1 MGPSARILITTKLGA
16 ATDGLAS
23 AAALA
28 VAIASAGGDGRADG
42 GEAPGVVLVEVGGT
56 ARRRPTLLSSSA
68 ARGLET
74 RLRAAGFERS
84 AARGRVCWAGLAN
97 EEGWCER
104 LRGLALTAPDCVVVA
119 YMAPAEWR
127 QALDDADLAPDGAM
141 IRADARA
148 HRPLLALCVAELRER
163 DIGARVA
170 TRPLGLVGA
179 RRALAGLDPG
189 GLAAA
194 RMARAAQALVPT
206 RWGHPPSVT
215 RSARQGRTAE
225 AGQAL
230 PLVVGA
236 AFIVVLVALALA
248 AIGGAVTGVARS
260 QRTADLVALSAARAL
275 RDDLPRLTA
284 PRQLPS
290 GLPNPAHLSKPEYLA
305 RARAAGRQAAEHN
318 SVPPVRVE
326 ISFPDSASPV
336 PVRAHVLFRAERRLE
351 AEAQATPPAGG
362 DAGPAS
368 ASGSGYD
375 GPLEYRQGEPMRPDV
390 ASAFDRLAA
399 EASRD
404 GVALVVTSGYRSDA
418 EQARLFAA
426 NPDPRWV
433 APPGTSLHRCGT
445 ELDLGPASAYAWLGA
460 TAPRFG
466 FVKRYAWEPWHFGYS
481 RGPAPCS
488 AAPSAGRGSSS
499 DRSAPSTV
507 PAFVPTRFRSAIV
520 RAGSRWGVSTALL
533 AAQLQAESGFDPGAV
548 SPAGAQGIAQF
559 MPATAAASGLGDPF
573 DPVAA
578 IDVQARLMADLLSQF
593 GSPSLALAAYNAGPG
608 AVAACDCVPPY
619 PETQAYVARILALMD
634 GAGEVVDELEVRLV
648 R

>member
-1 MGPSARILITTKLGA
+1 MGPSARILITTELGA

-28 VAIASAGGDGRADG
+28 VAIASAGADGRADG

-56 ARRRPTLLSSSA
+56 ARRRPTLLSSNA

-97 EEGWCER
+97 EAGWCER

-119 YMAPAEWR
+119 FMAPAEWR

-141 IRADARA
+141 IRADVRA

-179 RRALAGLDPG
+179 RRALAGLDSG
-189 GLAAA
+189 GPAAV

-206 RWGHPPSVT
+206 RWGPPSIAT
-215 RSARQGRTAE
+215 AARQSRTAE

-260 QRTADLVALSAARAL
+260 QRAADLVALSAARAM

-284 PRQLPS
+284 PRRLPS
-290 GLPNPAHLSKPEYLA
+290 GLPNPTRLSKPEYLG
-305 RARAAGRQAAEHN
+305 RARAAGRQAAERN

-326 ISFPDSASPV
+326 ITFPDSASPV
-336 PVRAHVLFRAERRLE
+336 PVRAHVLLRAERRLE
-351 AEAQATPPAGG
+351 AEAQAAPPAGG

-375 GPLEYRQGEPMRPDV
+375 GPLEYRQGKPMRPDV

-399 EASRD
+399 AASRD
-404 GVALVVTSGYRSDA
+404 GVALVIASGYRSDS
-418 EQARLFAA
+418 EQAKLFAA

-445 ELDLGPASAYAWLGA
+445 ELDLGSASAYAWLA
-460 TAPRFG
+460 ANAPRFG

-488 AAPSAGRGSSS
+488 AAASAGRGFSA
-499 DRSAPSTV
+499 DRSTPSTV
-507 PAFVPTRFRSAIV
+507 PAFVPAHFRSAIV
-520 RAGSRWGVSTALL
+520 RAGSHWGVSTALL

-559 MPATAAASGLGDPF
+559 MPATAAAYGLRDPF
-573 DPVAA
+573 DPAAA
-578 IDVQARLMADLLSQF
+578 IDAQARLMADLLSQF
-593 GSPSLALAAYNAGPG
+593 GSTSLALAAYNAGPG